1 MAALRRMDAPSYGAE
16 WQAEPY
22 GYPPGYGGGQT
33 LPPPASGGGG
43 SMGGGSGTL
52 GRSKGKIM
60 SGGGPGGPNPK
71 GQSKG
76 GPKVNGNNS
85 GGQGGWWPEC
95 TCTNREWYDQVTH
108 HPYSAR
114 EGVVGL
120 VRGTAGGEKADETSC
135 CSTSNWTVVLKLQ
148 PPNSYQAL
156 IPKSPISPFIKCFF
170 PAVWESESEQDWSSS
185 FAPIH
190 MHTMRVMTQWSC
202 MDLMQM
208 TNAYRFNTPPV
219 CRQRLMLA
227 EAATVGQKCSIFIHW
242 GSSSAETL
250 ILSHLSLRCSMT

>member
-1 MAALRRMDAPSYGAE
+1 MAALRRMDAPSYGGE

-43 SMGGGSGTL
+43 NMGGGSGTL

-71 GQSKG
+71 SQSKG

-95 TCTNREWYDQVTH
+95 TCTNREWYDQVTPH
-108 HPYSAR
+108 LYSAR
-114 EGVVGL
+114 DWGWGW
-120 VRGTAGGEKADETSC
+120 VRGEKAEKTSC
-135 CSTSNWTVVLKLQ
+135 CSTSYWTAVYE
-148 PPNSYQAL
+148 PRPRNSYQAL
-156 IPKSPISPFIKCFF
+156 SPFVHLLNVF
-170 PAVWESESEQDWSSS
+170 PAVWVWEFKRDWSSS
-185 FAPIH
+185 FAHIR
-190 MHTMRVMTQWSC
+190 MQTTHTMTHWSR

-219 CRQRLMLA
+219 CRQRLVLA
-227 EAATVGQKCSIFIHW
+227 DAATVVQKMQHFP
-242 GSSSAETL
+242 
-250 ILSHLSLRCSMT
+250 SLEQQQRWDAHIEPLEPPVLYDVINSM